1 MIDSPA
7 AAGFAADVVLVVH
20 ALFVAFV
27 VFGQAYVLAGWM
39 MGWNSAGNAW
49 FRRLHL
55 AAIAVVVFQAW
66 IGLACPL
73 TTLESGLRQDA
84 GAAAYGQSF
93 VAHWLSRLIYYDFP
107 AWVFVA
113 AYTLFGVLALICYWR
128 FPPRHAH
135 ENRHEP
141 TAGP

>member
-27 VFGQAYVLAGWM
+27 VFGQAYVLAGWT
-39 MGWNSAGNAW
+39 MGWNSARNAW

-84 GAAAYGQSF
+84 GVAAYGRKLCRALAVPGYLLRF
-93 VAHWLSRLIYYDFP
+93 ANLDVRRRLHALRRIGSDQ
-107 AWVFVA
+107 
-113 AYTLFGVLALICYWR
+113 LLALSAEASR
-128 FPPRHAH
+128 
-135 ENRHEP
+135 
-141 TAGP
+141 